1 MDQVITF
8 MNRQQEPL
16 TTGNEKP
23 LTPSMINN
31 YVKDEVL
38 PRPEKK
44 KYSRTHIAMLQLIC
58 SLKAVLSLPEID
70 ALLKGITE
78 DREMSDCYTDYVEAQ
93 TKAVDAMVESLR
105 SVSEQSREA
114 RFQMALE
121 LALEANARRF
131 AVAHILSSLEPPITE
146 KESSKK
152 DKDKEKDKEKD

>member
-70 ALLKGITE
+70 SLLKGLAE
-78 DREMSDCYTDYVEAQ
+78 NQEMSECYPGFVEAQ
-93 TKAVDAMVESLR
+93 TKAVAGMVDSLR
-105 SVSEQSREA
+105 VVSEQSREA
-114 RFQMALE
+114 CFQLALE

-131 AVAHILSSLEPPITE
+131 AVAHILSSLEASSAD
-146 KESSKK
+146 KETAKK
-152 DKDKEKDKEKD
+152 DKE